1 MKYMFACDRKPR
13 ARKSYADR
21 TGMSSRAS
29 VTLAAAVVTKPESF
43 EDDNGNTIRV
53 WKSSEMS
60 SYSNA
65 DIASCLVNRVAVE
78 PNEMLGTVPPS
89 AIKYAVTKGWLLPN
103 GDKTLYRVTLK
114 GHRARPS
121 AAVQRQ
127 VQRPENPV
135 RCYASG
141 RECREVICVLHKT
154 SMSSAS
160 HHKTQRLIEFMPP
173 VTGLRALSLANTFRY
188 LGPHRDTI
196 RLAHECRVHPRFY
209 RSLGR
214 DPEAATAAASRRC

>member
-1 MKYMFACDRKPR
+1 MKYMFACDTKLR

-29 VTLAAAVVTKPESF
+29 ITLAAAVVTKPETF
-43 EDDNGNTIRV
+43 DDDDGNTILV

-103 GDKTLYRVTLK
+103 DDKTLYRVTLK
-114 GHRARPS
+114 GAIELDLPLRFKGRFNGRRIPFVVTWP
-121 AAVQRQ
+121 AAK
-127 VQRPENPV
+127 
-135 RCYASG
+135 AG
-141 RECREVICVLHKT
+141 K
-154 SMSSAS
+154 
-160 HHKTQRLIEFMPP
+160 
-173 VTGLRALSLANTFRY
+173 
-188 LGPHRDTI
+188 
-196 RLAHECRVHPRFY
+196 
-209 RSLGR
+209 
-214 DPEAATAAASRRC
+214 